1 MRSNSANKSVRYVL
15 NVLSL
20 LVGYGAVI
28 TAEAEVPAP
37 ERVPVVAVAQL
48 ESKGVPAEQA
58 DVIADN
64 LAIRLQQTGKLRVME
79 RSQMGR
85 ILQEQNFQQS
95 GACDG
100 SECAVQIGKLLGID
114 RIVVGSV
121 GLVGSTYSLSLRL
134 VDVSTGE
141 ALKTTARNSKG
152 TIDIVLT
159 DLVPVAAADLV
170 EGTGKQQKVA
180 DADTTKSRTVWPW
193 VVGGVAL
200 VGGGVAAA
208 LLLAGDESSP
218 APEDGGQTP
227 SADDHLKF
235 TW

>member
-1 MRSNSANKSVRYVL
+1 MRRVTATSSVRHVLNLIGVVGFGLAISAN
-15 NVLSL
+15 
-20 LVGYGAVI
+20 
-28 TAEAEVPAP
+28 AEVPP
-37 ERVPVVAVAQL
+37 QDRIPVVAVAQL
-48 ESKGVPAEQA
+48 DSKGVPPEQV

-100 SECAVQIGKLLGID
+100 SECAVQMGKLLGID

-159 DLVPVAAADLV
+159 DLVPMAAEDLV
-170 EGTGKQQKVA
+170 EGAKTKQQTVE
-180 DADTTKSRTVWPW
+180 ADTSKSRTVWPW

-218 APEDGGQTP
+218 ASTDGGQTP
-227 SADDHLKF
+227 AADDHLKF